1 MGVFVKICGIARE
14 EDARRVGD
22 LHPDAM
28 GFVFWP
34 GSKRCVKAEDV
45 AAWTRRLPSGILK
58 VGVFVDAP
66 AEEVMRIRAAAGLD
80 VVQLHGA
87 EGPAF
92 CKKISGALWK
102 AVNASTFAA
111 DQAAHFQVDAFL
123 VDSATAAAPG
133 GTGVKA
139 DWGKARSFVEHS
151 GRLVL
156 LAGGLT
162 PANVREAINTVHPWG
177 VDVSS
182 GVEAAPGAK
191 DIDKVRAFIEESRG
205 I

>member
-14 EDARRVGD
+14 EDARRVGE

-34 GSKRCVKAEDV
+34 GSKRFVKPEDA

-58 VGVFVDAP
+58 VGVFVDAV
-66 AEEVMRIRAAAGLD
+66 ASEIARIRSVVGLD

-92 CKKISGALWK
+92 CHKLPGALWK
-102 AVNASTFAA
+102 AVNASTFSA
-111 DQAAHFQVDAFL
+111 DQAAPFQVDAFL
-123 VDSATAAAPG
+123 VDSATATATG

-139 DWGKARSFVEHS
+139 DWGRARAFVKNC

-182 GVEAAPGAK
+182 GVESVPGAK

-205 I
+205 S

>member
-34 GSKRCVKAEDV
+34 RSKRFVKPEDV

-58 VGVFVDAP
+58 IGVFVDAP
-66 AEEVMRIRAAAGLD
+66 AEEIERVRSVAGLD

-87 EGPAF
+87 ESPGF
-92 CKKISGALWK
+92 CQKLPGALWK
-102 AVNASTFAA
+102 AVNAETFEPA
-111 DQAAHFQVDAFL
+111 QAAPYLVDAFL
-123 VDSATAAAPG
+123 VDNATAAAPG

-139 DWGKARSFVEHS
+139 DWGKARSFVEQS

-162 PANVREAINTVHPWG
+162 PSNVREAINTVHPWG

-205 I
+205 T